1 MRNMKTVKMISF
13 YLLLASI
20 LYVGTG
26 FISPS
31 DGRGFSIASLCW
43 AFFFMLFVG
52 SDLWLHH
59 KISRL
64 IALALLALAYL
75 MSFEYYW
82 FCEEYRLTLHINS
95 NERICLASADNF
107 YQYWFCQSLLVCY
120 LLLAIEVSN
129 LLIRK
134 KLLTKQANT
143 YNVPHPTIT
152 DNSK

>member
-1 MRNMKTVKMISF
+1 MRSMRIIKMILF

-43 AFFFMLFVG
+43 VFFSTLFIG

-59 KISRL
+59 KRSRL
-64 IALALLALAYL
+64 IALALLVLACL

-82 FCEEYRLTLHINS
+82 FCEEYRLTLYINS

-107 YQYWFCQSLLVCY
+107 YQYWFCQSLLAGY
-120 LLLAIEVSN
+120 LLLAIGVSH
-129 LLIRK
+129 LLGRK
-134 KLLTKQANT
+134 K
-143 YNVPHPTIT
+143 
-152 DNSK
+152 